1 MITSQPLSARNT
13 SIVGVS
19 IALGIGFTSVVS
31 SAQIAGVS
39 FMPEGLSIAIG
50 SSPVVLSTISAI
62 LMNLLIPEKE
72 EDKAKE
78 DSLESLELNEIEN

>member
-1 MITSQPLSARNT
+1 
-13 SIVGVS
+13 
-19 IALGIGFTSVVS
+19 
-31 SAQIAGVS
+31 
-39 FMPEGLSIAIG
+39 MPEGLSIAIG